1 MDLQPWRIVRCSVM
15 MMMMMMMMMVMMMMM
30 FLLLLLLLLLFG
42 GGAAAAAAHVSLY
55 DGGWTNSYPCDSL
68 HVHHKVS
75 SLSFV
80 KQSNTDGMTAA
91 PKF

>member
-1 MDLQPWRIVRCSVM
+1 M

>member
-1 MDLQPWRIVRCSVM
+1 M
-15 MMMMMMMMMVMMMMM
+15 MMMMMMMMML
-30 FLLLLLLLLLFG
+30 LLLLLLLLLFG
-42 GGAAAAAAHVSLY
+42 GGGGAVAAAGAHVSLY

-68 HVHHKVS
+68 RVHHKVS
-75 SLSFV
+75 SRSLV